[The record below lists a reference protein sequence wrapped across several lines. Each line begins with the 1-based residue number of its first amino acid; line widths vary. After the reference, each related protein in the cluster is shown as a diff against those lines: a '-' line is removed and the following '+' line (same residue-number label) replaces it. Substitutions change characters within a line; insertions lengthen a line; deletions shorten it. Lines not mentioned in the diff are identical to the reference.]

1 MNNVDNIVFMR
12 NPQQW
17 CDYLVK
23 VRMSTGLETPRT
35 EHKNPLHKSQ
45 STGFD
50 QFHETLG
57 FNGSPLD
64 VYWGGVLMGT
74 AVNFVSGNLSLPYG
88 TMHEVCGGIPGAACQ
103 LASTRSRGIRADVCR
118 LLGQLF
124 LFILHQSVDG
134 EGSWMHGILFVLP
147 DVLQLHRMCTNNPLL
162 FAMHNVIHHFTNCC
176 LQIVLL
182 ISGWSGWSSE
192 QLTYVVSIWRVA
204 FLVMDVQQWVAF
216 FSAGANDL

>member
-88 TMHEVCGGIPGAACQ
+88 TMHEV
-103 LASTRSRGIRADVCR
+103 V
-118 LLGQLF
+118 
-124 LFILHQSVDG
+124 
-134 EGSWMHGILFVLP
+134 
-147 DVLQLHRMCTNNPLL
+147 
-162 FAMHNVIHHFTNCC
+162 
-176 LQIVLL
+176 
-182 ISGWSGWSSE
+182 
-192 QLTYVVSIWRVA
+192 
-204 FLVMDVQQWVAF
+204 
-216 FSAGANDL
+216 